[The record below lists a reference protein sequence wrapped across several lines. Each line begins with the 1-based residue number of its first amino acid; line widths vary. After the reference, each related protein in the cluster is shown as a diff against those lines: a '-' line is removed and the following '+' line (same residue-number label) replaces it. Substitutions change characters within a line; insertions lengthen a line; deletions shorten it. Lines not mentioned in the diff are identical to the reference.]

1 MVYVYTM
8 STKEPYWTVNTIV
21 PEQVGDTSWSHGGVF
36 YYKYPTVSIDGY
48 DAKVTMATVTK
59 TEEEVKEL
67 LRKSLNTAI
76 LDLWQH
82 ISSALAR
89 RVEKIKEI

>member
-1 MVYVYTM
+1 MVFVYTM
-8 STKEPYWTVNTIV
+8 SI
-21 PEQVGDTSWSHGGVF
+21 
-36 YYKYPTVSIDGY
+36 
-48 DAKVTMATVTK
+48 VTK

-82 ISSALAR
+82 VSSALVR
-89 RVEKIKEI
+89 RVEKIKYVTGRD

>member
-8 STKEPYWTVNTIV
+8 STKEPYWTVNT
-21 PEQVGDTSWSHGGVF
+21 
-36 YYKYPTVSIDGY
+36 
-48 DAKVTMATVTK
+48 
-59 TEEEVKEL
+59 
-67 LRKSLNTAI
+67 AI

-82 ISSALAR
+82 VSSALVR

>member
-1 MVYVYTM
+1 MCQSKQET
-8 STKEPYWTVNTIV
+8 PAGFR
-21 PEQVGDTSWSHGGVF
+21 VGEF
-36 YYKYPTVSIDGY
+36 YYKYPTEAIDGD

-82 ISSALAR
+82 ISSALEH

>member
-1 MVYVYTM
+1 M
-8 STKEPYWTVNTIV
+8 
-21 PEQVGDTSWSHGGVF
+21 F

-82 ISSALAR
+82 ISSALVR